1 RVSDTFI
8 KRFYNLRRV
17 RARIC
22 KRSNHNCGSLV
33 VLGYGLFGSPKIPF
47 KKFLDMGRGLYLYH

>member
-1 RVSDTFI
+1 
-8 KRFYNLRRV
+8 
-17 RARIC
+17 
-22 KRSNHNCGSLV
+22 